1 MMSMVIQKR
10 RTELAP
16 FLLDLLD
23 FMEEII
29 REAVVMRSQVVR
41 RRHAAVR
48 MPA

>member
-29 REAVVMRSQVVR
+29 REAVVMRSRVVR